1 MSCLLTSGRIEPCK
15 KAVGGLKAVYF
26 IDYGTLGTI
35 DYVNASTSAEIDT
48 VAGTPTAYKYDLKGT
63 SSFEQTINS
72 SRENGTTFYD
82 QTLNLTFKKLD
93 KETHDEIA
101 LIAVAR
107 PHVIVEDNNGN
118 LFLSGLEHGSDVN
131 GGTIVTG
138 AGMGDLSGYTLTL
151 LAQELVPANFLL
163 NDLATTGITVSASQ
177 INP

>member
-1 MSCLLTSGRIEPCK
+1 MSCLLTSGRTEPCK
-15 KAVGGLKAVYF
+15 NAVGGLKTVYF
-26 IDYGTLGTI
+26 IDYGTLGAV
-35 DYVNASTSAEIDT
+35 DFVSANSAEIDT
-48 VAGTPTAYKYDLKGT
+48 IAGSPTAYKYDLKGT

-93 KETHDEIA
+93 KDTHDEIA

-118 LFLSGLEHGSDVN
+118 LFLSGLEHGADVN

-151 LAQELVPANFLL
+151 LAQELKPANFLSL
-163 NDLATTGITVSASQ
+163 DLAGTGITVSASQ

>member
-15 KAVGGLKAVYF
+15 NAVGGLKAVYF
-26 IDYGTLGTI
+26 IDYGTLG
-35 DYVNASTSAEIDT
+35 DVSYVSSSSAEIDT

-63 SSFEQTINS
+63 SSFEQTITS

-93 KETHDEIA
+93 KDTHDEIA

-118 LFLSGLEHGSDVN
+118 LFLSGLEHGADVN

-138 AGMGDLSGYTLTL
+138 AGLGDLSGYTLTL
-151 LAQELVPANFLL
+151 NAQELKPANFLSQ
-163 NDLATTGITVSASQ
+163 DLTNTGVTVSTSQ